1 MKSKVKKKIQL
12 KTTSVVSFVF
22 MFGTIIVLAL
32 MLINSKDASAAYKM
46 KVSDLIESVVSNDSK
61 AAGDMLKENKIQ
73 DAVDQLLK
81 QTLDM
86 LVRSGNY
93 EVTEEQSQQ
102 IEQSLRDMLTTMTEQ
117 DLIEFTKDGELS
129 TFSKYYLADAVA
141 YAVTSAIGND
151 TITVNQDTIDN
162 QFVLENLNNDVLD
175 LRVKYEALANK
186 YESITG
192 SKFDSNNFQEI
203 LNQYAILDK
212 ETYNQLTNG
221 SNGANGTN
229 GLDGE
234 SPESMLEMMLKIQ
247 ALETMV
253 KTLTN
258 KEYNNTSDTLTSE
271 TVIQLDTIT
280 REIERIKESMSNGES
295 PNPGDLYNISEL
307 TETLLKLSEKVN
319 GMDLSGIDRNNA
331 SILIEIQERQNAITQ
346 LKEQIKEITNNIEST
361 ETKTLV
367 EKLESM
373 TKELETLKSQ
383 VTVQNTTNETN
394 REVWTKETNTKIET
408 ILKQIETIQGADK
421 TTSTTINNLKQTINN
436 MQQTINNIQN
446 GGSSSGGGSDVDLTD
461 VYSSIAAVKLQIIAG
476 SNSPLETAFGKVEGT
491 TIAEKIGSI
500 YDTTENINAAQV
512 SLNAKIA
519 TETAEREKLKT
530 DLQTSITN
538 QYNTINKSIDDLQKT
553 VNNGGSTEE
562 IDKAKADLEAKIKEL
577 QDALTGVSS
586 NNTELNQ
593 YISDLQQNLS
603 TLNTTVQNVTNNNE
617 TINNQLTENQTLI
630 TEQFNEINNILNED
644 IEAERLARI
653 EALKEIQSQISGS
666 DTPLGS
672 IDSNIAGDNLLSKL
686 ESVFNDVN
694 DLRNSTTNKTDE
706 LASDLAY
713 VESARAVSESAI
725 RADMA
730 KDKDELKATM
740 EALQNE
746 LLDKA
751 SDTGA
756 EIDETK
762 NELGNALTELAQTFN
777 SQITDIYNTSSDNYN
792 NLNTQINAVGENS
805 DRYYQTLGGQIN
817 VVSGASLGYYNEL
830 EGKIGDVDGASRDR
844 YQRLAE
850 TDDWFTN
857 IKLSLVAGKG
867 DVAYTTIGDGRIMW
881 DINQVEAPINID
893 PDDGRL
899 IFREANDNQPESDIT
914 IVYEGAPAI
923 VVTYKIT
930 DGHLFIYTPDTTIDT
945 IAQKY
950 KDQGFINIQT
960 MHVQNAAATNEV

>member
-117 DLIEFTKDGELS
+117 DLIEFTQDGELS

-175 LRVKYEALANK
+175 LRVKYEALAKK
-186 YESITG
+186 YENITG

-221 SNGANGTN
+221 SNGATGAN

-253 KTLTN
+253 KTLNN
-258 KEYNNTSDTLTSE
+258 KEYNNTSETLTSE
-271 TVIQLDTIT
+271 TVIKLDTIT

-346 LKEQIKEITNNIEST
+346 LKEQLEEITNNTEST

-383 VTVQNTTNETN
+383 ITVQNTTNETN

-446 GGSSSGGGSDVDLTD
+446 GGSSGGSSNVDLTD

-476 SNSPLETAFGKVEGT
+476 SNSPLETAFGKVGGT

-500 YDTTENINAAQV
+500 YETTENINAAQV

-519 TETAEREKLKT
+519 SETAEREKLKT

-538 QYNTINKSIDDLQKT
+538 QYNTLNKSISDLQNT
-553 VNNGGSTEE
+553 VNNGGSKDE
-562 IDKAKADLEAKIKEL
+562 IDKAKAALEAQIKAL
-577 QDALTGVSS
+577 QESLDSVNGT
-586 NNTELNQ
+586 NTELNQ
-593 YISDLQQNLS
+593 YITDLQQNLS
-603 TLNTTVQNVTNNNE
+603 TLNTTVQNITNNNE
-617 TINNQLTENQTLI
+617 TINNQLMENQTLI

-666 DTPLGS
+666 GTTLESVG
-672 IDSNIAGDNLLSKL
+672 SNIAGDNLLSKL
-686 ESVFNDVN
+686 GSVFNDVN

-706 LASDLAY
+706 LASDLASA
-713 VESARAVSESAI
+713 ESARAVSESAI

-756 EIDETK
+756 KIEETK
-762 NELGNALTELAQTFN
+762 NELGTALTELTQTFN
-777 SQITDIYNTSSDNYN
+777 TQITAIDNTSY
-792 NLNTQINAVGENS
+792 E
-805 DRYYQTLGGQIN
+805 YYQT
-817 VVSGASLGYYNEL
+817 
-830 EGKIGDVDGASRDR
+830 
-844 YQRLAE
+844 LAE

-857 IKLSLVAGKG
+857 IKLRL
-867 DVAYTTIGDGRIMW
+867 DGNTNDGITLQPSDDDTNYPGWKMW
-881 DINQVEAPINID
+881 VIKQGTEPDAPVKVD
-893 PDDGRL
+893 PNERL
-899 IFREANDNQPESDIT
+899 IFRAANDTIPESDIT
-914 IVYEGAPAI
+914 IVYEGAPVI
-923 VVTYKIT
+923 VVKYKIEN
-930 DGHLFIYTPDTTIDT
+930 GCLHIYTPANTIDT

-960 MHVQNAAATNEV
+960 MHVQNAAATN